1 MAKRRTDEKPIVSGI
16 SEKITLRLP
25 EKYLRMIDF
34 LVELDDFPSRSE
46 AIRAAVRDM
55 VYGRIELVQEKTK
68 RMADAEHA
76 LASLNA
82 LKRDYVHR

>member
-34 LVELDDFPSRSE
+34 LVELDDFPTRSE
-46 AIRAAVRDM
+46 AIRVAVREL
-55 VYGRIELVQEKTK
+55 VYARVELVQDKTK
-68 RMADAEHA
+68 RMAEAEQA
-76 LASLNA
+76 LSTLDA